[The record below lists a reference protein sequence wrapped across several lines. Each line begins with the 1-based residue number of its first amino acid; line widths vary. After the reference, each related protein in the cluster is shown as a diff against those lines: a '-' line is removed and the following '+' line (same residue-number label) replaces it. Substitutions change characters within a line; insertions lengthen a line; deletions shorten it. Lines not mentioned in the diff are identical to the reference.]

1 MAVTSILFVC
11 IVYNI
16 LLASRWDQQGWQKVA
31 DVVVHNVVPPVF
43 ALFWLLRPHA
53 QLKWS
58 DAAFAGLWPL
68 GYAVYG
74 LARGQADGFYP
85 YFFMDPT
92 QASWLQIAINVGGL
106 FVAFLIGASVLIA
119 LSRALERRLAAP

>member
-1 MAVTSILFVC
+1 
-11 IVYNI
+11 
-16 LLASRWDQQGWQKVA
+16 
-31 DVVVHNVVPPVF
+31 
-43 ALFWLLRPHA
+43 LFWLLRPHA

-74 LARGQADGFYP
+74 LARGRLDGFYP

-92 QASWLQIAINVGGL
+92 QASWLQIAMNVGGL
-106 FVAFLIGASVLIA
+106 FVAFLIGAGVLIA
-119 LSRALERRLAAP
+119 VSRVLGRRLVARGASA